1 MCKKIRSYLIISL
14 LCVLSCGFIFSV
26 KSEAASKDWYKQIL
40 ESNTGV
46 YRKKSN
52 GVTKT
57 AYRSEF
63 HYYKFLDINKDGK
76 KELLLSDAPDS
87 WIDYTNKVVILVHHK
102 KKVKVLDI
110 IDGPAGGGC
119 LYYNKKRLVIYDRA
133 AGYSHYSICKLSKG
147 KLKNKI
153 DLKYYQVNHYGNN
166 DFPVCF
172 KNGKKCSE
180 KTFDKYLNKYH
191 IGRNDITYKKII

>member
-1 MCKKIRSYLIISL
+1 MCKKIRSYLVISL
-14 LCVLSCGFIFSV
+14 FFVLSCGFIFSM

-63 HYYKFLDINKDGK
+63 HYYKLLDINKDGK

-87 WIDYTNKVVILVHHK
+87 WIDYTNKDVILTHHK

-110 IDGPAGGGC
+110 IDGPAGGGE
-119 LYYNKKRLVIYDRA
+119 LYYSKKRLIIFDRL
-133 AGYSHYSICKLSKG
+133 AGYSHYSIYKLYKG
-147 KLKNKI
+147 KRKKTL
-153 DLKYYQVNHYGNN
+153 DLKYYQANHYGYS
-166 DFPVCF
+166 PYPTCF

-180 KTFDKYLNKYH
+180 KTYYKYLDKYN
-191 IGRNDITYKKII
+191 IGKNDVTYKKII